1 MEKGSLRKDTKP
13 RIMEKPHKKG
23 TEISAFFVERIGLEP
38 ITLTLPVLRS
48 SQMS

>member
-1 MEKGSLRKDTKP
+1 MIREKAL
-13 RIMEKPHKKG
+13 I
-23 TEISAFFVERIGLEP
+23 INLFFDYQCFFINEVERIGLEP

>member
-1 MEKGSLRKDTKP
+1 MYPTSHYT
-13 RIMEKPHKKG
+13 
-23 TEISAFFVERIGLEP
+23 VERIGLEP

>member
-1 MEKGSLRKDTKP
+1 MSKSKKSNSLP
-13 RIMEKPHKKG
+13 NHSFE
-23 TEISAFFVERIGLEP
+23 EVERIGLEP